1 MNDERP
7 EPPETQAGVS
17 FGRVARFA
25 ASAAA
30 IGLLAVVVRPYTKLG
45 DAHLDAIGGVV
56 LVTGFALY
64 AAVRPHGRR
73 PQLSFQLTSA
83 ALWLSFFGMMD
94 ALGTTGALAMTLPFG
109 VVFAAVG
116 GLITHRRSRRRADA

>member
-45 DAHLDAIGGVV
+45 DAHLGRTLAQLLRDDGRARHHRRFGDD
-56 LVTGFALY
+56 
-64 AAVRPHGRR
+64 PPGRR
-73 PQLSFQLTSA
+73 GLR
-83 ALWLSFFGMMD
+83 
-94 ALGTTGALAMTLPFG
+94 
-109 VVFAAVG
+109 G
-116 GLITHRRSRRRADA
+116 GRRFHHAPAKPPTPRRVAT